1 MNNHTIY
8 CEETSPES
16 AALLILEKGGSIK
29 TVSLCGNMSIG
40 RDSANSSND
49 IKLCSR
55 IAGRNHGS
63 FIYYN
68 GDYYYRDNN
77 SLNGTFYNGVKLESY
92 DEKGSRA
99 VKLKDG
105 DVLRIDRIQL
115 NKPHPEA
122 VEMIFGKSFDA
133 NGNWVR
139 YYLKDNAPVPIGRS
153 SASGISLSD
162 FMVSRQH
169 ARLERFGNGWKI
181 VDNNS
186 KNGISVNKAPVLNE
200 QPLNPFDVIRIANT
214 TMIYLGYAV
223 LFNNASMPQID
234 RAAGIP
240 EKAHEKIPEK
250 RHIAKPR
257 SVVMNVNI
265 ESFKVK
271 KFGSLGK
278 KTLLKNIDLDIESGD
293 FILILGGSGAGKTT
307 FLRALLG
314 DQRADGSILLH
325 GMDLHK
331 NFKQLKYKI
340 GIVPQFSTT
349 RDNDTVYHTIMDAA
363 VSKLSGEYSKAEI
376 TERVD
381 STIQKMMLTSLKN
394 SLIKNLSGGQ
404 KKRVEVAIQAIGDQE
419 IFILDEPDSGMDT
432 ASRKDLMSNLKSCTD
447 NGGVVTVISH
457 SPDDAADLYT
467 KVIVLAKSQSDE
479 VGHLAYYGDVP
490 HALSFFGVEKL
501 SDIVMEINYEGGK
514 GRADEFIEKFERT
527 RRG

>member
-1 MNNHTIY
+1 MDNRTIY
-8 CEETSPES
+8 CEQTSPEA
-16 AALLILEKGGSIK
+16 AALLILEKGGAMK
-29 TVSLCGNMSIG
+29 TVSLCGNMSMG
-40 RDSANSSND
+40 RDSANSAND
-49 IKLCSR
+49 IKLSSR

-77 SLNGTFYNGVKLESY
+77 SLNGTFYNGIKLESY
-92 DEKGSRA
+92 DQNGSRA

-105 DVLRIDRIQL
+105 DVLRIDRVQL

-122 VEMIFGKSFDA
+122 TEMIFGKSFDA
-133 NGNWVR
+133 NDRWVR
-139 YYLKDNAPVPIGRS
+139 YYLKGDAPVPIGRS

-169 ARLERFGNGWKI
+169 ARLERCGNGWKI

-186 KNGISVNKAPVLNE
+186 KNGISVNKAPVQGE
-200 QPLNPFDVIRIANT
+200 QLLHPFDVIRIANT

-223 LFNNASMPQID
+223 LFNNASLPKND

-240 EKAHEKIPEK
+240 ENTPNAIPEK

-265 ESFKVK
+265 EAFKVK

-307 FLRALLG
+307 FLKALLG

-381 STIQKMMLTSLKN
+381 STIQKMMLTSLTG

-479 VGHLAYYGDVP
+479 VGHLAYYGDVS
-490 HALSFFGVEKL
+490 HALSFFGVNKL

-514 GRADEFIEKFERT
+514 GRADEFIERFEKT